1 MTASL
6 STLRDQDS
14 HQLHPLHHP
23 NKHRDALVIE
33 QGSGVWLQTADGR
46 RILDGMAGLWNV
58 NVGYGR
64 EELADVARAQM
75 VKLAFTSNFAGMTNV
90 PASELAHTLSGIA
103 HPTLTT
109 TFFTS
114 GGSESNDSAFKTA
127 RYYWKRQGQP
137 DKTKIIARKFAYHG
151 ITFGATFATGI
162 ERYHKMF
169 GPSIPGFVH
178 CAAPYPYRFDGDR
191 KPGETVGQA
200 AARSLEE
207 TILREGAETVA
218 AFIAEPV
225 QGVGG
230 VIVPPADYFPL
241 VRAIC
246 DRHNVLLILDEVI
259 TGFGRTGQWFG
270 CHHWKLRPDIITF
283 AKGITSGY
291 MPLGGVQISD
301 AIRDAILNAEEGD
314 TWMHGFTYSGHAT
327 ACAVG
332 LANLAIVEREGLVER
347 ARTVGGR
354 LLGGLESLREF
365 PCVGDVRGLGMV
377 CGVEIVSDRGTRAAD
392 AAMAG
397 RIFEAALR
405 RGLRTRPVGLS
416 TLAFAPPLVISEA
429 EVDQLVAILHESI
442 AEVGGA

>member
-1 MTASL
+1 MTVPV
-6 STLRDQDS
+6 STIRDQDS

-23 NKHRDALVIE
+23 NKHRDALVIDA
-33 QGSGVWLQTADGR
+33 GRGVWIHTDDGR
-46 RILDGMAGLWNV
+46 RILDGLAGLWNV

-64 EELADVARAQM
+64 EELADAARAQM
-75 VKLAFTSNFAGMTNV
+75 VKLAFTSNFAGMTNA
-90 PASELAHTLSGIA
+90 PASHLAHALSGLV

-127 RYYWKRQGQP
+127 RYYWKRVGRP
-137 DKTKIIARKFAYHG
+137 EKVKIIARKFAYHG
-151 ITFGATFATGI
+151 ITFGSTFATGI

-169 GPSIPGFVH
+169 GPAVPGFLH
-178 CAAPYPYRFDGDR
+178 CETPYSYRFGGDR
-191 KPGETVGQA
+191 QPGESIGQA

-207 TILREGAETVA
+207 TIQREGADTIA

-241 VRAIC
+241 VREVC
-246 DRHNVLLILDEVI
+246 DRHDVLLITDEVI

-270 CHHWKLRPDIITF
+270 GHHWKLRPDIVTF

-291 MPLGGVQISD
+291 IPLGGVQISD
-301 AIRDAILNAEEGD
+301 AIRDAIMGAEEGE

-327 ACAVG
+327 ACAVA
-332 LANLAIVEREGLVER
+332 LANLAIIEREGLLAR
-347 ARTVGGR
+347 AREMGGR

-365 PCVGDVRGLGMV
+365 SCVGDVRGLGLL
-377 CGVEIVSDRGTRAAD
+377 CGVEIVADRTTRAAD
-392 AAMAG
+392 PAMAN
-397 RIFEAALR
+397 RIYEAALR
-405 RGLRTRPVGLS
+405 RGLRTRAVGLS

-429 EVDQLVAILHESI
+429 EVDQLVATLHEAL
-442 AEVGGA
+442 AEVG